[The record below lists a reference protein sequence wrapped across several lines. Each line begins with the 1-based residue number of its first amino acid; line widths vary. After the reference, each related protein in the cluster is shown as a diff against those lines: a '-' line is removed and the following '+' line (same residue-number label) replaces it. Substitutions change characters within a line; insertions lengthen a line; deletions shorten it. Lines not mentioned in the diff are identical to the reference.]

1 MTRRLLPVVL
11 VGLLVPAAASSQ
23 SVEVDPIRCW
33 WRTSSGAV
41 RIGETF
47 SVVLTCA
54 VLQNQAVQVVADE
67 SRLDVS
73 VAQMAPFE
81 VIGGVHPADLY
92 APNRRFFQY
101 EYRLRV
107 INPDVIGKDVR
118 IPDPQIHYRIN
129 STVAANTALQGRD
142 HTYLLPPQSV
152 RVLSLVPAD
161 APDIRDSATEGFGAA
176 EQLGF
181 RASLLRIIAVTVMAL
196 GGLIAF
202 LGVARLV
209 VRTRKEKP
217 VGTRGLAEAAIL
229 RLASRELAAVQRDI
243 GPRGWNDELV
253 ARALAGMRIITA
265 SALGR
270 PVHQQQGIRV
280 QAGDGQLLT
289 GGWRRR
295 TTTLVSG
302 AATPDDLSGA
312 LDSLPADADPARRQL
327 LEDLQSGLVTFT
339 RVQYAREGSFDS
351 TVLDQA
357 LAQAIDC
364 ARRLRSEHAWP
375 RSFFRRFTP
384 RVQAEQ
390 QA

>member
-1 MTRRLLPVVL
+1 VLL
-11 VGLLVPAAASSQ
+11 PAAASSQ

-67 SRLDVS
+67 TRLDAS

-81 VIGGVHPADLY
+81 VIGGAHPADLY

-142 HTYLLPPQSV
+142 HPYLLPPQSV

-161 APDIRDSATEGFGAA
+161 APDIRDSAKEGFGAA

-202 LGVARLV
+202 LGVGRLV
-209 VRTRKEKP
+209 VRTRKDKP
-217 VGTRGLAEAAIL
+217 VGKRGLAEAAVL
-229 RLASRELAAVQRDI
+229 RLASRELDAVQRDI
-243 GPRGWNDELV
+243 GPRGWNDERV
-253 ARALAGMRIITA
+253 GRALAALRIMA
-265 SALGR
+265 AVALGR
-270 PVHQQQGIRV
+270 AVHQQQGISVRP
-280 QAGDGQLLT
+280 GDGQLLT

-295 TTTLVSG
+295 TSTAVSG
-302 AATPDDLSGA
+302 AATPDDLFRA
-312 LDSLPADADPARRQL
+312 LDGLPADADPARRQL
-327 LEDLQSGLVTFT
+327 LEDLHSSLVIFT
-339 RVQYAREGSFDS
+339 RVQYAREGGFDR
-351 TVLDQA
+351 TALDQA

-375 RSFFRRFTP
+375 RSLFRRWTP